1 MYSHLLSSQEAF
13 LHLDKDLF
21 SLDIGFCLP
30 VLQTQMSFA
39 WPCSI
44 LCSPAGWGPCT
55 AVPRVG
61 HECVSATDDSASKSV
76 CYMSEVLQKTLPTE
90 LGALLQFCMFL
101 GDKLK
106 LKQDSS
112 KWWLHRTQ
120 CSLSH
125 AFLQK
130 SLKSGAMLFL
140 LMHEA
145 YLEAVAS
152 QNTMK
157 CEGSR
162 RRQSGTAPATKAI
175 VHS

>member
-1 MYSHLLSSQEAF
+1 MIKICFLWILGFVCLSCKLRCPLLGPAPSS
-13 LHLDKDLF
+13 
-21 SLDIGFCLP
+21 
-30 VLQTQMSFA
+30 VLQLVGDLAQ
-39 WPCSI
+39 
-44 LCSPAGWGPCT
+44 LSPGWGMK
-55 AVPRVG
+55 
-61 HECVSATDDSASKSV
+61 CVSAADDSASKSV

-90 LGALLQFCMFL
+90 LRALLQFCMFL